1 MHSWR
6 ESFVVF
12 LRLGVTAFGG
22 PVAHLAYFRETFV
35 VQRRWLSEAQYAE
48 LVALCQFLPGPASS
62 QVAMA
67 IGHHRAGAPGMLAA
81 WCAFTLPS
89 AIALLAFAWL
99 ALPYAEGG
107 TAGWLIGIK
116 AAVVAVVAHAL
127 VGMGRSLLPT
137 PLCVLFAA
145 GACLLILISGG
156 LVAQLVVILGT
167 AVAGWALLGRSTAA
181 EAATIAPPN
190 ASGTRP
196 VAWLFLFLLLLLGL
210 PWMAALWE
218 HPWLAV
224 VDRFYRT
231 GSLVFGGGHVV
242 LPLLHGAVVE
252 TGWVSATDFLAGYA
266 AAQAIPGPLFSVA
279 AYLGAVMEG
288 GGLFMAS
295 VALVA
300 IFLPSALLLLGML
313 PLWERLRQSD
323 AARRAMTGVGAG
335 VLGLLAAAWWS
346 PVLQTGVQGPVTGA
360 MALLGFGLLWRGR
373 TPAWAVVLGS
383 ATIGALLL

>member
-12 LRLGVTAFGG
+12 LRLGLTAFGG
-22 PVAHLAYFRETFV
+22 PVAHLAYFREAFV
-35 VQRRWLSEAQYAE
+35 VQRRWLSEAQYVE

-89 AIALLAFAWL
+89 VLALLAFAWL

-127 VGMGRSLLPT
+127 LGMARTLLPT
-137 PLCVLFAA
+137 PLCALLAA
-145 GACLLILISGG
+145 FACLLMLLSGG
-156 LVAQLVVILGT
+156 FIAQLAVIVG
-167 AVAGWALLGRSTAA
+167 AAIAGWALLDHGGAVETPALGPPQAA
-181 EAATIAPPN
+181 
-190 ASGTRP
+190 STRP
-196 VAWLFLFLLLLLGL
+196 LTWLLLFLMLLLGL
-210 PWMAALWE
+210 PWLTMFWDAQC
-218 HPWLAV
+218 LAV
-224 VDRFYRT
+224 ADRFYRT

-252 TGWVSATDFLAGYA
+252 PGWVSASDFLAGYA

-279 AYLGAVMEG
+279 AYLGAVMHG
-288 GGLFMAS
+288 GGLTTAL

-300 IFLPSALLLLGML
+300 IFLPSALLLLGVL
-313 PLWERLRQSD
+313 PLWHRLRRSD
-323 AARRAMTGVGAG
+323 HARRAMTGVGAG
-335 VLGLLAAAWWS
+335 VVGLLAAAWWN
-346 PVLQTGVQGPVTGA
+346 PVLQTGVQGPITGA
-360 MALLGFGLLWRGR
+360 VALLGFGLLWHGR
-373 TPAWAVVLGS
+373 TPAWAIVLGS
-383 ATIGALLL
+383 ATVGALLL

>member
-6 ESFVVF
+6 ESFIVF
-12 LRLGVTAFGG
+12 LRLGLTAFGG

-35 VQRRWLSEAQYAE
+35 VRRQWLSEAQYAE

-127 VGMGRSLLPT
+127 VSMGRSLLPT
-137 PLCVLFAA
+137 PLCVLLAA
-145 GACLLILISGG
+145 GACLLILLSGG
-156 LVAQLVVILGT
+156 LVAQLVVIVGAA
-167 AVAGWALLGRSTAA
+167 AVGWLLLDRDRTVETAA
-181 EAATIAPPN
+181 HGPPREER
-190 ASGTRP
+190 ARP
-196 VAWLFLFLLLLLGL
+196 LAWLLVFLLLLLGL
-210 PWMAALWE
+210 PWMAAVWE

-224 VDRFYRT
+224 ADRFYRT

-279 AYLGAVMEG
+279 AYLGAVMQN
-288 GGLFMAS
+288 GGLLTAI
-295 VALVA
+295 VALAA
-300 IFLPSALLLLGML
+300 IFLPSALLLLGIL
-313 PLWERLRQSD
+313 PLWHRLRQSD
-323 AARRAMTGVGAG
+323 GARRAMTGVGAG
-335 VLGLLAAAWWS
+335 VVGLLAAAWWH

-360 MALLGFGLLWRGR
+360 MALLGFGLLWQGR
-373 TPAWAVVLGS
+373 TPAWTIVLGS
-383 ATIGALLL
+383 AAVGALLL